1 LAYQTSMDYH
11 FRAFSFVD
19 RIASVHES
27 SRISG
32 SYTIPAKIES
42 FPGSLVAEAVGQLA
56 AWAAMAAV
64 NFERRPVAG
73 LAGAIDLGHPVRP
86 GQVLELT
93 AELETVDQEACAYN
107 GSASVD
113 GIPVVRLHNCVGPM
127 VPVQEFDDPQAL
139 RDRYALLR
147 GQGAAPGAF
156 AGVPRFDMHFTGG
169 EPGKRLN
176 GSFQVP
182 SSAPLF
188 ADHFPRRP
196 VFPGSLLMH
205 LNLELASRL
214 ALEITPCEGSAGWA
228 LETISDVKLR
238 TFIPP
243 GEQLECEAR
252 LSQQTNGHALL
263 AVETRNGKKLI
274 GGARVKLAPR
284 KTI

>member
-1 LAYQTSMDYH
+1 MDHH

-19 RIASVHES
+19 RITSVQES
-27 SRISG
+27 SRIDG
-32 SYTIPAKIES
+32 SYTVPATIEA

-73 LAGAIDLGHPVRP
+73 LAGAIDLGEPVRP

-93 AELETVDQEACAYN
+93 TELETIDQEAVAYS
-107 GSASVD
+107 GTARVE
-113 GIPVVRLHNCVGPM
+113 GIPVVRLHNCIGPM
-127 VPVQEFDDPQAL
+127 GPVDEFDDPRAL

-147 GQGAAPGAF
+147 GEGAAPGAF
-156 AGVPRFDMHFTGG
+156 GGLPQLAMHSTGG
-169 EPGKRLN
+169 EPGKRLS

-182 SSAPLF
+182 ASAPLF

-205 LNLELASRL
+205 MNLELAGRL
-214 ALEITPCEGSAGWA
+214 ALEITPFQGSAGWA

-238 TFIPP
+238 TFISP

-252 LSQQTNGHALL
+252 LSQQSDGHALL

-274 GGARVKLAPR
+274 GGARVKLVAR
-284 KTI
+284 KAL